1 MPIKRWSRSPRSSAV
16 EACRS
21 IYSAAFSQPPYCED
35 PSCGEL
41 FVQRVKKYSQRP
53 GFALDVATYE
63 GLAVGFALSVV
74 ASPGDW
80 WRDRVAEFLGP
91 ARATEWLGSA
101 CREIVHVA
109 VAPEHQGHGHGK
121 SLIDHLLGT
130 ASARTAV
137 LELSSGRD
145 RGSAPLSVGRLH
157 GPRGEL
163 HHRARSTR
171 ILGHGRGVWG
181 QRVTCPTS
189 GFGAERPIQDHSPAR

>member
-1 MPIKRWSRSPRSSAV
+1 M
-16 EACRS
+16 
-21 IYSAAFSQPPYCED
+21 
-35 PSCGEL
+35 
-41 FVQRVKKYSQRP
+41 QRVKKYSQRP

-137 LELSSGRD
+137 LSCHPDATAAQRLYLSAGFTVL
-145 RGSAPLSVGRLH
+145 GENFTT
-157 GPRGEL
+157 GP
-163 HHRARSTR
+163 
-171 ILGHGRGVWG
+171 G
-181 QRVTCPTS
+181 QRGLWVMAAVCGAS
-189 GFGAERPIQDHSPAR
+189 G